1 MKLNREFLFSLSVAI
16 VSFHLLDF
24 SSSKAATVTPTV
36 NVTIGACG
44 GVGPTPVIP
53 ETTTTVETTGDA
65 NGDGEITTSVGDAI
79 AVQTSN
85 FRAIAPAPQAAVTAT
100 TEAASAAETASADPS
115 SPAAAA
121 AERFNEGARAASDY
135 FGGASSVA
143 VSGVPN
149 QTYNIT
155 LPGETSYSTGA
166 EIVDIGGFAH
176 DAGATPQLSEAGS
189 GTFNVAADV
198 NDAGQFETAGSEAGS
213 EAGADGEAVG
223 DVGSVEQILA
233 TPVVTRSPFVS
244 IIVSYN

>member
-36 NVTIGACG
+36 NVTIGAGG

-65 NGDGEITTSVGDAI
+65 NGDGEITTTVGDAI

-100 TEAASAAETASADPS
+100 TQAASAASQAATADPS

-198 NDAGQFETAGSEAGS
+198 NDAGQFQTAGSEAG
-213 EAGADGEAVG
+213 GEGDTVG